1 MSLRKKIDLIENFD
15 GKIKNLE
22 EQIDYLSCK
31 ETMLSQETQT
41 ETGID
46 LKCQEC
52 NFEGENEREL
62 GWHMGRNHG
71 WPSDQKADRMDLSL
85 LSTDPRNCEKCGYEA
100 EKMYV
105 LDAHTWEMH
114 DDSIKCNLCDNTFEN
129 KRDLM
134 IHKKEDHTEKIELC
148 WHYSK
153 GTCPY
158 GEDKCWF
165 IHDKEVA
172 YSNCSEYICNFC
184 EQICRT
190 QSEFLKHRKTKHSEQ
205 VPTCKNF
212 KDGECI
218 YGQEN

>member
-1 MSLRKKIDLIENFD
+1 
-15 GKIKNLE
+15 
-22 EQIDYLSCK
+22 
-31 ETMLSQETQT
+31 
-41 ETGID
+41 
-46 LKCQEC
+46 
-52 NFEGENEREL
+52 
-62 GWHMGRNHG
+62 MGRIHA
-71 WPSDQKADRMDLSL
+71 WPNDQKADEMDISL
-85 LSTDPRNCEKCGYEA
+85 LSTEPQNCDQCGYEA
-100 EKMYV
+100 ENMYV

-165 IHDKEVA
+165 IHEKEVA

-218 YGQEN
+218 YGQENCWFNHKTEKENNYKAKDNENEDNANAMNENKLLSYRV